1 MRKILV
7 LSIALFLVCL
17 RVFSQ
22 SVISSCGTT
31 ATGSGYSL
39 SWTIG
44 EPVVSTLTGP
54 SNILTQGFH
63 QSKLTVTAVDEIKI
77 PGLKLSVY
85 PNPVTDKLNIHTEE
99 IRDLSLIFMLFSN
112 DGKMLQNGILDN
124 SIKELDMQ
132 KMPHGN
138 YLLKIAQKRGT
149 AIQIFKIVKN

>member
-1 MRKILV
+1 M
-7 LSIALFLVCL
+7 
-17 RVFSQ
+17 
-22 SVISSCGTT
+22 
-31 ATGSGYSL
+31 
-39 SWTIG
+39 
-44 EPVVSTLTGP
+44 
-54 SNILTQGFH
+54 
-63 QSKLTVTAVDEIKI
+63 
-77 PGLKLSVY
+77 
-85 PNPVTDKLNIHTEE
+85 TDKLNIHTEE